1 MAKDTKSKTAYIE
14 AVGRRKQA
22 IARVRIIPE
31 SKTHYVVND
40 KDLATYFPVV
50 ELQQTIESPLKI
62 VSSDTFS
69 VSAHIVGGGV
79 VSQAEAFRHGIARA
93 LLKHDPALRG
103 KLKAEGFLTRDAR
116 VKERKKFGLK
126 KARKA
131 AQWSKR

>member
-1 MAKDTKSKTAYIE
+1 MAKDTKSKSVYIE

-22 IARVRIIPE
+22 IARVRLTPE
-31 SKTHYVVND
+31 SKTRFVVND
-40 KDLATYFPVV
+40 RDLATYFPIV

-62 VSSDTFS
+62 TPTETFS
-69 VSAHIVGGGV
+69 VSARIVGGGV

-93 LLKHDPALRG
+93 LLKHDPTLRG